1 MGDAPSQFGYFT
13 QSEAI
18 MKAYET
24 DWKLYGIAELKTKI
38 ATYDSCIK
46 ELKKNGYADGYNPLS
61 GYEEAYFTQMHQK
74 YLDYLNL
81 KDQAE
86 TALKERQAEY
96 DAAKKPEIQEKRNQ
110 IAKDVLMENFG
121 KVQEKYPAFTDKETY
136 IIKSLYNQATYS
148 NENIIITTLDS
159 TVDAVDK
166 AITLYKDAVEELYV
180 ESHPQYTYTDE
191 IGNIYALPE
200 FREYHK

>member
-1 MGDAPSQFGYFT
+1 MQLEMGDAPSQFGYFT

-74 YLDYLNL
+74 YLDLFEFKMIRL
-81 KDQAE
+81 K
-86 TALKERQAEY
+86 L
-96 DAAKKPEIQEKRNQ
+96 
-110 IAKDVLMENFG
+110 
-121 KVQEKYPAFTDKETY
+121 
-136 IIKSLYNQATYS
+136 
-148 NENIIITTLDS
+148 
-159 TVDAVDK
+159 
-166 AITLYKDAVEELYV
+166 
-180 ESHPQYTYTDE
+180 H
-191 IGNIYALPE
+191 
-200 FREYHK
+200 

>member
-1 MGDAPSQFGYFT
+1 MSFTGSSDFSVCGMQLEMGDAPSQFGYFT
-13 QSEAI
+13 QSETI
-18 MKAYET
+18 KKAYET

-38 ATYDSCIK
+38 AIYDSCIK

-81 KDQAE
+81 KDKAE

-136 IIKSLYNQATYS
+136 IIKSINISNFICISILWMRFYIQFFYS
-148 NENIIITTLDS
+148 IFI
-159 TVDAVDK
+159 
-166 AITLYKDAVEELYV
+166 
-180 ESHPQYTYTDE
+180 
-191 IGNIYALPE
+191 
-200 FREYHK
+200 